1 MKDHESQIKKALLIA
16 CVCGVIAID
25 AQGGTGL
32 KISLGQPFTIA
43 KSEQHLT
50 WGYWNHPILQKCAN
64 GDLLLAFSTGEDAFL
79 ADQVGTN
86 FYRSVDRG
94 KTWKPEPPW
103 NGGALSP
110 RVRQSFLRFN

>member
-1 MKDHESQIKKALLIA
+1 MKVAPLWLIA
-16 CVCGVIAID
+16 GICVAFPFET
-25 AQGGTGL
+25 QGGTGL
-32 KISLGQPFTIA
+32 KIAVGQPFTIA

-50 WGYWNHPILQKCAN
+50 WGYWNHPILQMCAN

-79 ADQVGTN
+79 APQVGTN

-94 KTWKPEPPW
+94 KTWKPEPLW

-110 RVRQSFLRFN
+110 RVRESFLRF